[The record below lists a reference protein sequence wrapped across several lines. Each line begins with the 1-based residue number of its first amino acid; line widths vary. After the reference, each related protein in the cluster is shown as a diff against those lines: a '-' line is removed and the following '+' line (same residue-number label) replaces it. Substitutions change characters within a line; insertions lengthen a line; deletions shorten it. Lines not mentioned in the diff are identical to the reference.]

1 MVTALLGS
9 SEMDGHGQVL
19 HCDARVQISSKAT
32 RGREWE
38 KGRLLASVLTSGA
51 MSANWS
57 SPCQE
62 QKRGVS
68 IVPATRREERAHVA
82 VGSDSSEGSAV

>member
-19 HCDARVQISSKAT
+19 HCDARVRISSKAT
-32 RGREWE
+32 RGIERE
-38 KGRLLASVLTSGA
+38 KDRLLASVLTSGA

-62 QKRGVS
+62 QKRRGQFRTCDQ
-68 IVPATRREERAHVA
+68 ARGA
-82 VGSDSSEGSAV
+82 SAPCCW